1 MIAPTDGMDIIERI
15 IKSYRH
21 DDLMDKCPDPVCALM
36 DIHSILEH
44 TENALQGECPMN
56 LSETEQEKGK

>member
-1 MIAPTDGMDIIERI
+1 MDIIERI

-21 DDLMDKCPDPVCALM
+21 DEIMDKCPDPVCALM
-36 DIHSILEH
+36 DIHSILIH
-44 TENALQGECPMN
+44 TEYVLQGECPMN